1 MSRIKPREVTRYR
14 KMSRLGPKM
23 YEAVQWLHAHP
34 HASQFE
40 LCKAIGPNGSNT
52 YGYWILLRCAN
63 EDKFGP
69 GSRPQLISRRTRTQ
83 SEMTQDGK
91 THRAGTVAL
100 ALTNEGYAVAG
111 MSWEEAAAYFRVLP
125 S

>member
-1 MSRIKPREVTRYR
+1 MS
-14 KMSRLGPKM
+14 SRLGLQM
-23 YEAVQWLHAHP
+23 YEAVQYLHAHP
-34 HASQFE
+34 YASQWE
-40 LCKAIGPNGSNT
+40 LCKAIGPHGSNA
-52 YGYWILLRCAN
+52 YGYRILLRCAN

-111 MSWEEAAAYFRVLP
+111 MSWEEAAAYFSELARQPVIR
-125 S
+125 